1 MFVHSYS
8 HMHAC
13 MHAVDPLWTHE
24 HQALLQDIDE
34 LVVLKVAAGWETL
47 AIHLGVEP
55 ARVEIIKRNNS
66 HSCGNACY
74 ELFFSWI
81 KEEKGTG
88 QQPRTWDSVIRAIR
102 KMGLEGLADQL
113 SNK

>member
-1 MFVHSYS
+1 
-8 HMHAC
+8 
-13 MHAVDPLWTHE
+13 MHAVDPLWSHE

-34 LVVLKVAAGWETL
+34 LVVLKVAAEWETL

-55 ARVEIIKRNNS
+55 ARIDIIKKNNS
-66 HSCGNACY
+66 QSCGNACR
-74 ELFFSWI
+74 ELFCSWI

-88 QQPRTWDSVIRAIR
+88 GEPRTWDSIIWAIR
-102 KMGLEGLADQL
+102 KMGSEGLADQL